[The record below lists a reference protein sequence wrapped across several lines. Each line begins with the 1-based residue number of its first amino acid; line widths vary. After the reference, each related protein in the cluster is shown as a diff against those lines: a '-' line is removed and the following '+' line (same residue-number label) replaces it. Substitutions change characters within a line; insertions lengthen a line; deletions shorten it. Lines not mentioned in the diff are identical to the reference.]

1 METTSS
7 TVALFDKY
15 AKDYAEKF
23 MDVSQYNEPL
33 DEFCNQLPP
42 NSGIVELR
50 CGPGNLTRHVSNKR
64 ADFTIHATDLSV
76 NMLELAKL
84 NCPGA
89 SVQMMDFRDLH
100 KIKDKFQGIMA
111 GFCVPYLNFE
121 DTLKLIHDASKLLQ
135 PGGLLYLS
143 AIQGEYADSKKQVN
157 SKGDEVMM
165 YFHEEKYLREFFTRE
180 NLDVIY
186 CSKIHNPKA
195 APELQAEM
203 IFIGRRK

>member
-7 TVALFDKY
+7 TVAVFDKY

-23 MDVSQYNEPL
+23 MDVSRYIESM
-33 DEFCNQLPP
+33 DEFCKHLPQ
-42 NSGIVELR
+42 NSGLLELG
-50 CGPGNLTRHVSNKR
+50 CGPGNITRYVNTKR
-64 ADFTIHATDLSV
+64 PDLAIHATDLSV
-76 NMLELAKL
+76 NMLELAKT
-84 NCPGA
+84 NCPSA

-100 KIKDKFQGIMA
+100 KIKDKFQGIIA

-143 AIQGEYADSKKQVN
+143 AIQGEYANSKKQVN
-157 SKGDEVMM
+157 SHGDEVMI

-180 NLDVIY
+180 NLDVIH
-186 CSKIHNPKA
+186 SLKTNNPLASQNIKD
-195 APELQAEM
+195 EL
-203 IFIGRRK
+203 ILIGKRN